1 MDLKLTT
8 RSQEAMASA
17 IQRAATDG
25 APQVE
30 PAHLLAALL
39 AQGDGVAPALLRA
52 VGVDVAALRRSTEAA
67 LAALPKASG
76 QSVSSP
82 NLGRATFQA
91 MSAAGDT
98 ARELEDEYVSTEHLL
113 IGLAGAG
120 ESGGPVSAALAA
132 AGATRAALLAAL
144 PSVRGSGKVTSP
156 DPEGT
161 FKSLEKYGIDLT
173 AQAREGK
180 LDPV

>member
-8 RSQEAMASA
+8 RSQEAMTSA

-39 AQGDGVAPALLRA
+39 AQGDGVAPALLQA
-52 VGVDVAALRRSTEAA
+52 IGVDLAALRRSTEAA
-67 LAALPKASG
+67 LAALPTASG

-82 NLGRATFQA
+82 NLARSTFQA
-91 MSAAGDT
+91 MSGAGDV
-98 ARELEDEYVSTEHLL
+98 ARELGDEYVSTEHLL
-113 IGLAGAG
+113 IGLASA
-120 ESGGPVSAALAA
+120 SSSVSSALAA
-132 AGATRAALLAAL
+132 VGATKAKLLEAL
-144 PSVRGSGKVTSP
+144 PGVRGNGKVTSA

-161 FKSLEKYGIDLT
+161 YKSLEKYG
-173 AQAREGK
+173 
-180 LDPV
+180 